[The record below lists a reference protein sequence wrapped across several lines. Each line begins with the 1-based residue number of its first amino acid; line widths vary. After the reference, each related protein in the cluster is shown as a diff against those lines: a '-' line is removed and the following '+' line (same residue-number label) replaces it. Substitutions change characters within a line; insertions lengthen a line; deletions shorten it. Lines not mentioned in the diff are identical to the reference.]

1 MSILSIKNS
10 NSSDEECNWLEQL
23 FLKGIAPPQD
33 KTESN
38 VGTSKDT
45 NNIDTSPLK
54 ITTCNQRLDN
64 KTTVSGTY
72 QSEQNHDNW
81 LGYLVSVFIDETV
94 TQAKECC
101 PGCND
106 QKNSPLLHAHQ
117 HSGLLEKLVMFH
129 PLVRESM
136 LSKMTTLVKNYAELF
151 PDPEFYDEA
160 GQKVLRTFGRDFL
173 IQSSPTFIYY
183 SHYLTPQCDDVIR
196 TTPKMHVKPMTFKRV
211 ATKINKI
218 KQPRKKKQKKSEIK
232 RKSVI

>member
-33 KTESN
+33 KTESI

-64 KTTVSGTY
+64 KTTVSGTN

-160 GQKVLRTFGRDFL
+160 GQKVLRTF
-173 IQSSPTFIYY
+173 
-183 SHYLTPQCDDVIR
+183 
-196 TTPKMHVKPMTFKRV
+196 
-211 ATKINKI
+211 
-218 KQPRKKKQKKSEIK
+218 
-232 RKSVI
+232 